1 MKLAHPRLGTKTA
14 GVAALAVALAAT
26 AAPAWACGDVSVPLP
41 GSQPVKNEP
50 AHHGVP
56 TLSLT
61 FDHGGVAAGT
71 TGWEIHLTETN
82 RTGAAYTHITP
93 IIGVFGS
100 GLDPKDTFMSWMNGD
115 NLVPMPVRGSCD
127 PTVWLN
133 SAALDGPLANGASRT
148 FELYVSTPS
157 SDALHI
163 KNFQVVADASADG
176 TNNLLS
182 NTLEVTN
189 AAYEGPAP
197 TSTAPGAQPT
207 TGGTGRPTT
216 APPSTAPATAS
227 PRPTA
232 SAAPSTAAPAT
243 PAPTGPAPTA
253 TATATGALASTG
265 GGSDTGLLAG
275 TALLLLGAGA
285 AVTVALRRRNRHS

>member
-197 TSTAPGAQPT
+197 TSTTPGAQPT
-207 TGGTGRPTT
+207 TGTGRPTT

>member
-133 SAALDGPLANGASRT
+133 SAALDGPLANGSSRT

-197 TSTAPGAQPT
+197 TSTTPGAQPT
-207 TGGTGRPTT
+207 TGTGRPTT